1 MEKQRKTFLSYS
13 RANKDFAV
21 KLARELK
28 SEGFA
33 VWLDQLDIPPGARWD
48 AEVEKALTES
58 EVFMVIMTQ
67 ASTQSDNVLD
77 EIGYA
82 IDNGKRF
89 LPVLLEKCNVPL
101 RLRRFQYVDFT
112 DKSFDEGV
120 ESAKELL
127 RTLMAQP
134 TIPKNASTEAS
145 QTASEQKAE
154 ARDDPNSTASKLRQE
169 KIEQEMR
176 FKAETEKLLKEKA
189 DLERK
194 LTEEHNTNESMKAV
208 KPAMIDN
215 QPTPSKGRS
224 KLIGVFG
231 ISILVIAIAGFAAVK
246 LMDRSPATS
255 VPTEAQA
262 VLPDTPMAT
271 EAAAVIPVT
280 AKDSPIPATA
290 VPAESAAPTATEEA
304 SSASTDTLAS
314 ERTDDKGAVM
324 VLVPAGEFPMGS
336 NRGETY
342 EQPVH
347 QVNLDAYYIDKY
359 EVTNKLYKAC
369 VDDGQ
374 CDAPRQ
380 LFFFEAAPNKL
391 YFGVSEYDNF
401 PVVFVDWNMAK
412 AFCQWRGARLPTE
425 AEWEK
430 AALGDTGNSYPW
442 GMDLDCQKANY
453 QKCVNRTSEVGA
465 YPDGVSPYGL
475 YDMTGNVWEWVSD
488 WYADNY
494 YANSPAKNPTG
505 PITGQSRV
513 IRGGSWARFDVT
525 AYHRKNLWLSHYRL
539 TSRKKQILPG
549 TIASERKQK
558 TEEDLAWSIAQGR

>member
-21 KLARELK
+21 KLAKELK
-28 SEGFA
+28 TEGFS
-33 VWLDQLDIPPGARWD
+33 VWLDQLDIPPGSRWD

-58 EVFMVIMTQ
+58 EIFMVIMTQ

-89 LPVLLEKCNVPL
+89 LPVLLEKCTVPL

-134 TIPKNASTEAS
+134 TIPRNESADAS
-145 QTASEQKAE
+145 QAPSAQASSDQKPKE
-154 ARDDPNSTASKLRQE
+154 PGGDPNTTTSKLRQE

-176 FKAETEKLLKEKA
+176 FKEETERLLKDKAALEK
-189 DLERK
+189 K
-194 LTEEHNTNESMKAV
+194 LQEEHATNERMQAV
-208 KPAMIDN
+208 KPAKIEA
-215 QPTPSKGRS
+215 QPAPAKGRS

-231 ISILVIAIAGFAAVK
+231 ISALVIAIAGFAAVK
-246 LMDRSPATS
+246 LMASPAATAI
-255 VPTEAQA
+255 PTETR
-262 VLPDTPMAT
+262 VISRDTPVAT
-271 EAAAVIPVT
+271 DAAPVIPVT
-280 AKDSPIPATA
+280 AKDSPTPAQEAT
-290 VPAESAAPTATEEA
+290 VESAAPTATQA
-304 SSASTDTLAS
+304 SSNASSETLAS
-314 ERTDDKGAVM
+314 EKTDDRGVEM
-324 VLVPAGEFPMGS
+324 VLVPAGEFPMGN

-342 EQPVH
+342 EQPAH

-359 EVTNKLYKAC
+359 EVTNKAYKAC

-374 CDAPRQ
+374 CDAPKQ
-380 LFFFEAAPNKL
+380 LYFFEAAPNKL
-391 YFGVSEYDNF
+391 YFGTSEYDNY
-401 PVVFVDWNMAK
+401 PVIFVDWNMAK
-412 AFCQWRGARLPTE
+412 TFCQWRGARLPTE

-430 AALGDTGNSYPW
+430 AALGDTGNLYPW
-442 GMDLDCQKANY
+442 GKDLDCQKANY
-453 QKCVNRTSEVGA
+453 QKCVNRTSEVGY
-465 YPDGVSPYGL
+465 YPDGTSPYGVF
-475 YDMTGNVWEWVSD
+475 DMTGNVWEWVSD

-494 YANSPAKNPTG
+494 YANSPAKNPQG
-505 PITGQSRV
+505 PVTGQSRV

-525 AYHRKNLWLSHYRL
+525 AYHRKNFAPDYNTFDIGFRCAA
-539 TSRKKQILPG
+539 TP
-549 TIASERKQK
+549 
-558 TEEDLAWSIAQGR
+558 